1 MTPAAPIGVGASASM
16 GAPVAPV
23 AGAPIAMGAA
33 AGGVQ
38 LLSPVERLQ

>member
-1 MTPAAPIGVGASASM
+1 MTPAAPIGVGAIASM
-16 GAPVAPV
+16 GAAP
-23 AGAPIAMGAA
+23 GAPIAMGAA